1 MGNKNTV
8 IDAKIGNLNELTKV
22 LSVKEQAQ
30 EQLLVVMKAL
40 GIGKIVRNLKFEKTQ
55 GYTLTSLFISLLIMR
70 LWGKTIASATSNH
83 FHGLCAVSKNTLYRA
98 LLNAR
103 IDWRMLLT
111 KITLRFHAIL
121 REHQVNTD
129 ENDTCAILDDTTFQ
143 KSGIR
148 IEGVSKVF
156 DHVTHSFIY
165 GMKCLTLALSDGK
178 SCYPIDFSL
187 HREKGKKKDYGL
199 TLKQRKEQFKE
210 KRNAKN
216 PDYARKAE
224 CDESKLEMARRMLCH
239 AVGHGINFKYVLAD
253 SWFTCESLIQAVR
266 ELCGGSVHYIGLT
279 KMNPKLRYQTSKTKR
294 PQNIHELIVRYERTK
309 RPQNIHELIVRYERT
324 ASCYWRKYKCKYIQ
338 LHAKL
343 GEQSVRIFII
353 KYGRSTHWKVLLT
366 TDTSMNFVRA
376 FELYERRWGIEVI
389 FKECRGYLGLGKCQ
403 SRNYNAQI
411 ADTTLCFMMYQML
424 SLAKRFSEYET
435 LGALFRSERDR
446 LQVLTLWSRTLE
458 EVRHLLE
465 VLSRE
470 AGVDLLACLSTVA
483 ARQMADFSTKVW
495 AHLLCD
501 SDDYAMPD
509 LD

>member
-1 MGNKNTV
+1 MENKNTV
-8 IDAKIGNLNELTKV
+8 IEAKIGNLNELTKV

-121 REHQVNTD
+121 RKHQVDTD
-129 ENDTCAILDDTTFQ
+129 EHDTCAILDDTTFQ

-156 DHVTHSFIY
+156 DHVTHNFIY

-178 SCYPIDFSL
+178 SCYPIDFSP

-239 AVGHGINFKYVLAD
+239 VVGHGINFKYVLAD

-266 ELCGGSVHYIGLT
+266 ELC
-279 KMNPKLRYQTSKTKR
+279 
-294 PQNIHELIVRYERTK
+294 
-309 RPQNIHELIVRYERT
+309 
-324 ASCYWRKYKCKYIQ
+324 
-338 LHAKL
+338 
-343 GEQSVRIFII
+343 
-353 KYGRSTHWKVLLT
+353 
-366 TDTSMNFVRA
+366 
-376 FELYERRWGIEVI
+376 
-389 FKECRGYLGLGKCQ
+389 RGYLGLGKCQ
-403 SRNYNAQI
+403 SRSYNAQI

-483 ARQMADFSTKVW
+483 ARQTADFSTKVW

>member
-1 MGNKNTV
+1 MENKNTV

-40 GIGKIVRNLKFEKTQ
+40 GIGKIVRNLKFEKAQ

-83 FHGLCAVSKNTLYRA
+83 FHGLCTVSKNTLYRA

-111 KITLRFHAIL
+111 KITLRFHVIL
-121 REHQVNTD
+121 REHQVDTD
-129 ENDTCAILDDTTFQ
+129 EHDTCAILDDTTFQ

-239 AVGHGINFKYVLAD
+239 AVGNGINFKYVLAD
-253 SWFTCESLIQAVR
+253 SWFTCESLIQVVR
-266 ELCGGSVHYIGLT
+266 ELCG
-279 KMNPKLRYQTSKTKR
+279 
-294 PQNIHELIVRYERTK
+294 
-309 RPQNIHELIVRYERT
+309 
-324 ASCYWRKYKCKYIQ
+324 
-338 LHAKL
+338 
-343 GEQSVRIFII
+343 
-353 KYGRSTHWKVLLT
+353 
-366 TDTSMNFVRA
+366 
-376 FELYERRWGIEVI
+376 
-389 FKECRGYLGLGKCQ
+389 GYLGLGKCQ
-403 SRNYNAQI
+403 SRSYNAQI
-411 ADTTLCFMMYQML
+411 ADVTLCFMMYQML

-501 SDDYAMPD
+501 SDDYSIPD
-509 LD
+509 LG

>member
-1 MGNKNTV
+1 MENKNTI

-40 GIGKIVRNLKFEKTQ
+40 GIGKIVRNLRFEKTQ

-121 REHQVNTD
+121 REHQVDTD
-129 ENDTCAILDDTTFQ
+129 EHDTCAILDDTTFQ

-156 DHVTHSFIY
+156 DHVTHNFIY

-266 ELCGGSVHYIGLT
+266 ELC
-279 KMNPKLRYQTSKTKR
+279 
-294 PQNIHELIVRYERTK
+294 
-309 RPQNIHELIVRYERT
+309 
-324 ASCYWRKYKCKYIQ
+324 
-338 LHAKL
+338 
-343 GEQSVRIFII
+343 
-353 KYGRSTHWKVLLT
+353 
-366 TDTSMNFVRA
+366 
-376 FELYERRWGIEVI
+376 
-389 FKECRGYLGLGKCQ
+389 RGYLGLGKCQ
-403 SRNYNAQI
+403 SRSNNAQI

-470 AGVDLLACLSTVA
+470 AGVDLLACLSTVV

-501 SDDYAMPD
+501 SDDYAIPD

>member
-1 MGNKNTV
+1 MENKNTV

-40 GIGKIVRNLKFEKTQ
+40 GIGKIVRNLKFEKAQ

-129 ENDTCAILDDTTFQ
+129 EHDTCAILDDTTFQ

-156 DHVTHSFIY
+156 DHVTHNFIY

-253 SWFTCESLIQAVR
+253 SWFTCESLIQVVR
-266 ELCGGSVHYIGLT
+266 ELCG
-279 KMNPKLRYQTSKTKR
+279 
-294 PQNIHELIVRYERTK
+294 
-309 RPQNIHELIVRYERT
+309 
-324 ASCYWRKYKCKYIQ
+324 
-338 LHAKL
+338 
-343 GEQSVRIFII
+343 
-353 KYGRSTHWKVLLT
+353 
-366 TDTSMNFVRA
+366 
-376 FELYERRWGIEVI
+376 
-389 FKECRGYLGLGKCQ
+389 GYLGLGKCQ
-403 SRNYNAQI
+403 SRSYNAQI

-501 SDDYAMPD
+501 SDDYSIPD
-509 LD
+509 LG

>member
-1 MGNKNTV
+1 MENKNTI

-129 ENDTCAILDDTTFQ
+129 EHDTCAILDDTTFQ

-156 DHVTHSFIY
+156 DHVTHNFIY

-239 AVGHGINFKYVLAD
+239 AVGHGINFKYMLAD
-253 SWFTCESLIQAVR
+253 SWFTCESLMQAVR
-266 ELCGGSVHYIGLT
+266 ELC
-279 KMNPKLRYQTSKTKR
+279 
-294 PQNIHELIVRYERTK
+294 
-309 RPQNIHELIVRYERT
+309 
-324 ASCYWRKYKCKYIQ
+324 
-338 LHAKL
+338 
-343 GEQSVRIFII
+343 
-353 KYGRSTHWKVLLT
+353 
-366 TDTSMNFVRA
+366 
-376 FELYERRWGIEVI
+376 
-389 FKECRGYLGLGKCQ
+389 RGYLGLEKCQ
-403 SRNYNAQI
+403 SRSNNAQI

-446 LQVLTLWSRTLE
+446 LQVLTLWSKTLE

-465 VLSRE
+465 ILSRE
-470 AGVDLLACLSTVA
+470 AGVDLLACLSTVV

-495 AHLLCD
+495 AHVLCD

-509 LD
+509 LG

>member
-1 MGNKNTV
+1 MENKNTV

-83 FHGLCAVSKNTLYRA
+83 FHGLCTVSKNTLYRA

-111 KITLRFHAIL
+111 KITLRFHVIL

-129 ENDTCAILDDTTFQ
+129 EHDTCAILDDTTFQ

-156 DHVTHSFIY
+156 DHVTHNFIY
-165 GMKCLTLALSDGK
+165 GMKCLTPALSDGK

-224 CDESKLEMARRMLCH
+224 CDESRLEMARRMLCH

-266 ELCGGSVHYIGLT
+266 ELCGGSVHYIGFA
-279 KMNPKLRYQTSKTKR
+279 NPKLRYQTSKSKR
-294 PQNIHELIVRYERTK
+294 PQNIHEQIVRYERT
-309 RPQNIHELIVRYERT
+309 T
-324 ASCYWRKYKCKYIQ
+324 SCYCRKYK
-338 LHAKL
+338 
-343 GEQSVRIFII
+343 
-353 KYGRSTHWKVLLT
+353 
-366 TDTSMNFVRA
+366 
-376 FELYERRWGIEVI
+376 
-389 FKECRGYLGLGKCQ
+389 
-403 SRNYNAQI
+403 
-411 ADTTLCFMMYQML
+411 
-424 SLAKRFSEYET
+424 
-435 LGALFRSERDR
+435 
-446 LQVLTLWSRTLE
+446 
-458 EVRHLLE
+458 
-465 VLSRE
+465 
-470 AGVDLLACLSTVA
+470 
-483 ARQMADFSTKVW
+483 
-495 AHLLCD
+495 
-501 SDDYAMPD
+501 
-509 LD
+509 

>member
-1 MGNKNTV
+1 MENKNTV

-40 GIGKIVRNLKFEKTQ
+40 GIGKIVRNLKFEKAQ
-55 GYTLTSLFISLLIMR
+55 GYTLASLFISLLIMR

-129 ENDTCAILDDTTFQ
+129 EHDTCAILDDTTFQ

-156 DHVTHSFIY
+156 DHVTHKFIY

-199 TLKQRKEQFKE
+199 TLKQQKEQFKE

-224 CDESKLEMARRMLCH
+224 CDESKLEMAKRMLCH

-266 ELCGGSVHYIGLT
+266 ELCGG
-279 KMNPKLRYQTSKTKR
+279 
-294 PQNIHELIVRYERTK
+294 
-309 RPQNIHELIVRYERT
+309 
-324 ASCYWRKYKCKYIQ
+324 
-338 LHAKL
+338 
-343 GEQSVRIFII
+343 
-353 KYGRSTHWKVLLT
+353 
-366 TDTSMNFVRA
+366 
-376 FELYERRWGIEVI
+376 
-389 FKECRGYLGLGKCQ
+389 YLGLGKCQ
-403 SRNYNAQI
+403 SRSYNAQI

-483 ARQMADFSTKVW
+483 ARQMADFSTKIW
-495 AHLLCD
+495 AHLLYD
-501 SDDYAMPD
+501 SDDYAIPD
-509 LD
+509 LG

>member
-1 MGNKNTV
+1 MENKNTV

-30 EQLLVVMKAL
+30 EQLLAVMKAL
-40 GIGKIVRNLKFEKTQ
+40 GIGKIVRNLKFEKAQ
-55 GYTLTSLFISLLIMR
+55 GYTLASLFISLLIMR

-129 ENDTCAILDDTTFQ
+129 GHDTCAILDDTTFQ

-224 CDESKLEMARRMLCH
+224 CDESKLEMAKRMLCH

-253 SWFTCESLIQAVR
+253 SWFTCESLIQVVR
-266 ELCGGSVHYIGLT
+266 ELCG
-279 KMNPKLRYQTSKTKR
+279 
-294 PQNIHELIVRYERTK
+294 
-309 RPQNIHELIVRYERT
+309 
-324 ASCYWRKYKCKYIQ
+324 
-338 LHAKL
+338 
-343 GEQSVRIFII
+343 
-353 KYGRSTHWKVLLT
+353 
-366 TDTSMNFVRA
+366 
-376 FELYERRWGIEVI
+376 
-389 FKECRGYLGLGKCQ
+389 GYLGLGKCQ
-403 SRNYNAQI
+403 SQSYNAQI

-483 ARQMADFSTKVW
+483 ARQTADFSTKVW

>member
-1 MGNKNTV
+1 MENKNTV

-40 GIGKIVRNLKFEKTQ
+40 GIGKIVRNLKFEKAQ
-55 GYTLTSLFISLLIMR
+55 GYTLASLFISLLIMR

-129 ENDTCAILDDTTFQ
+129 EHDTCAILDDTTFQ

-156 DHVTHSFIY
+156 DHVTHNFIY

-239 AVGHGINFKYVLAD
+239 AVEHGINFKYVLAD
-253 SWFTCESLIQAVR
+253 SWFTCESLIQVVR
-266 ELCGGSVHYIGLT
+266 ELCG
-279 KMNPKLRYQTSKTKR
+279 
-294 PQNIHELIVRYERTK
+294 
-309 RPQNIHELIVRYERT
+309 
-324 ASCYWRKYKCKYIQ
+324 
-338 LHAKL
+338 
-343 GEQSVRIFII
+343 
-353 KYGRSTHWKVLLT
+353 
-366 TDTSMNFVRA
+366 
-376 FELYERRWGIEVI
+376 
-389 FKECRGYLGLGKCQ
+389 GYLGLGKCQ
-403 SRNYNAQI
+403 SRSYNAQI

-501 SDDYAMPD
+501 SDDYAIPD
-509 LD
+509 LG

>member
-1 MGNKNTV
+1 MENKNTV

-40 GIGKIVRNLKFEKTQ
+40 GIGKIVRNLKFEKAQ
-55 GYTLTSLFISLLIMR
+55 GYTLASLFISLLIMR

-83 FHGLCAVSKNTLYRA
+83 FHGLCTVSKNTLYRA

-121 REHQVNTD
+121 REHQVDTN
-129 ENDTCAILDDTTFQ
+129 EHDTCAILDDTTFQ

-156 DHVTHSFIY
+156 DHVTHNFIY

-266 ELCGGSVHYIGLT
+266 ELCGG
-279 KMNPKLRYQTSKTKR
+279 
-294 PQNIHELIVRYERTK
+294 
-309 RPQNIHELIVRYERT
+309 
-324 ASCYWRKYKCKYIQ
+324 
-338 LHAKL
+338 
-343 GEQSVRIFII
+343 
-353 KYGRSTHWKVLLT
+353 
-366 TDTSMNFVRA
+366 
-376 FELYERRWGIEVI
+376 
-389 FKECRGYLGLGKCQ
+389 YLGLGKCQ
-403 SRNYNAQI
+403 SRSYNAQI
-411 ADTTLCFMMYQML
+411 ADTTLCFMMYQMFYL
-424 SLAKRFSEYET
+424 VKRFSEYET

>member
-1 MGNKNTV
+1 MENKNTV

-40 GIGKIVRNLKFEKTQ
+40 GIGKIVRNLKFEKTL

-129 ENDTCAILDDTTFQ
+129 EHDTCAILDDTTFQ

-156 DHVTHSFIY
+156 DHVTHNFIY
-165 GMKCLTLALSDGK
+165 GMKCLTLDLSDGK

-253 SWFTCESLIQAVR
+253 SWFTCESLIQVVR
-266 ELCGGSVHYIGLT
+266 ELCG
-279 KMNPKLRYQTSKTKR
+279 
-294 PQNIHELIVRYERTK
+294 
-309 RPQNIHELIVRYERT
+309 
-324 ASCYWRKYKCKYIQ
+324 
-338 LHAKL
+338 
-343 GEQSVRIFII
+343 
-353 KYGRSTHWKVLLT
+353 
-366 TDTSMNFVRA
+366 
-376 FELYERRWGIEVI
+376 
-389 FKECRGYLGLGKCQ
+389 GYLGLGKCQ
-403 SRNYNAQI
+403 SRSYNAQI

-424 SLAKRFSEYET
+424 SLIKRFSEYET

-446 LQVLTLWSRTLE
+446 LQVLTLSSRTLE

-483 ARQMADFSTKVW
+483 ARQTADFSTQVW

>member
-1 MGNKNTV
+1 MENKNTV
-8 IDAKIGNLNELTKV
+8 IEAKIANLSELTKV

-30 EQLLVVMKAL
+30 EQLLVVIQAL
-40 GIGKIVRNLKFEKTQ
+40 GIGKIVRNLKFEKVQ
-55 GYTLTSLFISLLIMR
+55 GYALSSLFIALIIVR
-70 LWGKTIASATSNH
+70 LWEKTIAGATSNH

-111 KITLRFHAIL
+111 KITLRFHVIL
-121 REHQVNTD
+121 REHQVDTN
-129 ENDTCAILDDTTFQ
+129 EHDTCAILDDTTFQ

-224 CDESKLEMARRMLCH
+224 CDESKLEMAKRMLCH

-266 ELCGGSVHYIGLT
+266 ELC
-279 KMNPKLRYQTSKTKR
+279 
-294 PQNIHELIVRYERTK
+294 
-309 RPQNIHELIVRYERT
+309 
-324 ASCYWRKYKCKYIQ
+324 
-338 LHAKL
+338 
-343 GEQSVRIFII
+343 
-353 KYGRSTHWKVLLT
+353 
-366 TDTSMNFVRA
+366 
-376 FELYERRWGIEVI
+376 
-389 FKECRGYLGLGKCQ
+389 RGYLGLGKCQ
-403 SRNYNAQI
+403 SRSNNAQI

-501 SDDYAMPD
+501 SDDYSIPD
-509 LD
+509 LG

>member
-1 MGNKNTV
+1 MENKNTV

-40 GIGKIVRNLKFEKTQ
+40 GIGKIVRNLKFEKAQ

-187 HREKGKKKDYGL
+187 HREKGQKKDYGL
-199 TLKQRKEQFKE
+199 TLTQR
-210 KRNAKN
+210 
-216 PDYARKAE
+216 
-224 CDESKLEMARRMLCH
+224 
-239 AVGHGINFKYVLAD
+239 
-253 SWFTCESLIQAVR
+253 
-266 ELCGGSVHYIGLT
+266 
-279 KMNPKLRYQTSKTKR
+279 
-294 PQNIHELIVRYERTK
+294 
-309 RPQNIHELIVRYERT
+309 
-324 ASCYWRKYKCKYIQ
+324 
-338 LHAKL
+338 
-343 GEQSVRIFII
+343 
-353 KYGRSTHWKVLLT
+353 
-366 TDTSMNFVRA
+366 
-376 FELYERRWGIEVI
+376 
-389 FKECRGYLGLGKCQ
+389 
-403 SRNYNAQI
+403 
-411 ADTTLCFMMYQML
+411 L
-424 SLAKRFSEYET
+424 S
-435 LGALFRSERDR
+435 
-446 LQVLTLWSRTLE
+446 
-458 EVRHLLE
+458 
-465 VLSRE
+465 
-470 AGVDLLACLSTVA
+470 
-483 ARQMADFSTKVW
+483 
-495 AHLLCD
+495 
-501 SDDYAMPD
+501 
-509 LD
+509 

>member
-1 MGNKNTV
+1 MENKNTV

-129 ENDTCAILDDTTFQ
+129 EHDTCAILDDTTFQ

-156 DHVTHSFIY
+156 DHVTHNFIY

-239 AVGHGINFKYVLAD
+239 AVGHGINFKYMLAD
-253 SWFTCESLIQAVR
+253 SWFTCESLMQAVR
-266 ELCGGSVHYIGLT
+266 ELC
-279 KMNPKLRYQTSKTKR
+279 
-294 PQNIHELIVRYERTK
+294 
-309 RPQNIHELIVRYERT
+309 
-324 ASCYWRKYKCKYIQ
+324 
-338 LHAKL
+338 
-343 GEQSVRIFII
+343 
-353 KYGRSTHWKVLLT
+353 
-366 TDTSMNFVRA
+366 
-376 FELYERRWGIEVI
+376 
-389 FKECRGYLGLGKCQ
+389 RGYLGLEKCQ
-403 SRNYNAQI
+403 SRSNNAQI

-446 LQVLTLWSRTLE
+446 LQVLTLWSKTLE

-465 VLSRE
+465 ILSRE
-470 AGVDLLACLSTVA
+470 AGVDLLACLSTVV

-495 AHLLCD
+495 AHVLCD

-509 LD
+509 LG

>member
-40 GIGKIVRNLKFEKTQ
+40 GIGKIVRNLKFEKAQ

-129 ENDTCAILDDTTFQ
+129 EHDTCAILDDTTFQ

-165 GMKCLTLALSDGK
+165 GMKCLTLALSDGR

-239 AVGHGINFKYVLAD
+239 AVGNGINFKYVLAD
-253 SWFTCESLIQAVR
+253 SWFTCESLIQVVR
-266 ELCGGSVHYIGLT
+266 ELCG
-279 KMNPKLRYQTSKTKR
+279 
-294 PQNIHELIVRYERTK
+294 
-309 RPQNIHELIVRYERT
+309 
-324 ASCYWRKYKCKYIQ
+324 
-338 LHAKL
+338 
-343 GEQSVRIFII
+343 
-353 KYGRSTHWKVLLT
+353 
-366 TDTSMNFVRA
+366 
-376 FELYERRWGIEVI
+376 
-389 FKECRGYLGLGKCQ
+389 GYLGLGKCQ
-403 SRNYNAQI
+403 SRSYNAQI

>member
-1 MGNKNTV
+1 MENKNTV

-40 GIGKIVRNLKFEKTQ
+40 GIGKIVRNLKFEKAQ
-55 GYTLTSLFISLLIMR
+55 GYTLASLFISLLIMR

-129 ENDTCAILDDTTFQ
+129 EHDTCAILDDTTFQ

-156 DHVTHSFIY
+156 DHVTHNFIY
-165 GMKCLTLALSDGK
+165 GMKCLTPALSDGK

-266 ELCGGSVHYIGLT
+266 E
-279 KMNPKLRYQTSKTKR
+279 
-294 PQNIHELIVRYERTK
+294 
-309 RPQNIHELIVRYERT
+309 
-324 ASCYWRKYKCKYIQ
+324 
-338 LHAKL
+338 
-343 GEQSVRIFII
+343 
-353 KYGRSTHWKVLLT
+353 
-366 TDTSMNFVRA
+366 
-376 FELYERRWGIEVI
+376 
-389 FKECRGYLGLGKCQ
+389 ECRGYLGLRKCH
-403 SRNYNAQI
+403 SRSYNAQI
-411 ADTTLCFMMYQML
+411 AYTTLCFMIYQML

-435 LGALFRSERDR
+435 LGALFRSKRNR

-470 AGVDLLACLSTVA
+470 AGVALLAYLSTVA
-483 ARQMADFSTKVW
+483 ARQTADFSTKVW
-495 AHLLCD
+495 AHVLCD
-501 SDDYAMPD
+501 SDDYTMPD

>member
-1 MGNKNTV
+1 MENKNTI

-40 GIGKIVRNLKFEKTQ
+40 GIGKIVRNLKFEKAQ

-121 REHQVNTD
+121 REHQVDTD
-129 ENDTCAILDDTTFQ
+129 EHDTCAILDDTTFQ

-156 DHVTHSFIY
+156 DHVTHNFIY

-266 ELCGGSVHYIGLT
+266 ELC
-279 KMNPKLRYQTSKTKR
+279 
-294 PQNIHELIVRYERTK
+294 
-309 RPQNIHELIVRYERT
+309 
-324 ASCYWRKYKCKYIQ
+324 
-338 LHAKL
+338 
-343 GEQSVRIFII
+343 
-353 KYGRSTHWKVLLT
+353 
-366 TDTSMNFVRA
+366 
-376 FELYERRWGIEVI
+376 
-389 FKECRGYLGLGKCQ
+389 RGYLGLGKCQ
-403 SRNYNAQI
+403 SRSNNAQI

-470 AGVDLLACLSTVA
+470 AGVDLLACLSTVV

-501 SDDYAMPD
+501 SDDYAIPD

>member
-1 MGNKNTV
+1 MENKNTV

-40 GIGKIVRNLKFEKTQ
+40 GIGKIVRNLKFEKAQ

-129 ENDTCAILDDTTFQ
+129 EHDTCAILDDTTFQ

-156 DHVTHSFIY
+156 DHVTHNFIY
-165 GMKCLTLALSDGK
+165 GMKCLTLDLSDGK

-253 SWFTCESLIQAVR
+253 SWFTCESLIQVVR
-266 ELCGGSVHYIGLT
+266 ELCG
-279 KMNPKLRYQTSKTKR
+279 
-294 PQNIHELIVRYERTK
+294 
-309 RPQNIHELIVRYERT
+309 
-324 ASCYWRKYKCKYIQ
+324 
-338 LHAKL
+338 
-343 GEQSVRIFII
+343 
-353 KYGRSTHWKVLLT
+353 
-366 TDTSMNFVRA
+366 
-376 FELYERRWGIEVI
+376 
-389 FKECRGYLGLGKCQ
+389 GYLGLGKCQ
-403 SRNYNAQI
+403 SRSYNAQI

>member
-1 MGNKNTV
+1 MENKNTV

-40 GIGKIVRNLKFEKTQ
+40 GIGKIVRNLKFEKAQ

-129 ENDTCAILDDTTFQ
+129 EHDTCAILDDTTFQ

-156 DHVTHSFIY
+156 DHVTHNFIY

-224 CDESKLEMARRMLCH
+224 CDESKLEMAKRMLCH

-253 SWFTCESLIQAVR
+253 SWFTCESLIQVVR
-266 ELCGGSVHYIGLT
+266 ELCG
-279 KMNPKLRYQTSKTKR
+279 
-294 PQNIHELIVRYERTK
+294 
-309 RPQNIHELIVRYERT
+309 
-324 ASCYWRKYKCKYIQ
+324 
-338 LHAKL
+338 
-343 GEQSVRIFII
+343 
-353 KYGRSTHWKVLLT
+353 
-366 TDTSMNFVRA
+366 
-376 FELYERRWGIEVI
+376 
-389 FKECRGYLGLGKCQ
+389 GYLGLGKCQ
-403 SRNYNAQI
+403 SRSYNAQI

-501 SDDYAMPD
+501 SDDYSIPD
-509 LD
+509 LG

>member
-1 MGNKNTV
+1 MENKNTV

-40 GIGKIVRNLKFEKTQ
+40 GIGKIVRNLKFEKAQ

-129 ENDTCAILDDTTFQ
+129 EHDTCAILDDTTFQ

-239 AVGHGINFKYVLAD
+239 AVGNGINFKYVLAD

-266 ELCGGSVHYIGLT
+266 ELC
-279 KMNPKLRYQTSKTKR
+279 
-294 PQNIHELIVRYERTK
+294 
-309 RPQNIHELIVRYERT
+309 
-324 ASCYWRKYKCKYIQ
+324 
-338 LHAKL
+338 
-343 GEQSVRIFII
+343 
-353 KYGRSTHWKVLLT
+353 
-366 TDTSMNFVRA
+366 
-376 FELYERRWGIEVI
+376 
-389 FKECRGYLGLGKCQ
+389 RGYLGLEKCQ
-403 SRNYNAQI
+403 SRSNNAQI

-446 LQVLTLWSRTLE
+446 LQVLTLWSKTLE

-465 VLSRE
+465 ILSRE
-470 AGVDLLACLSTVA
+470 AGVDLLACLSTVV

-495 AHLLCD
+495 AHVLCD

-509 LD
+509 LG

>member
-1 MGNKNTV
+1 MENKNTV

-30 EQLLVVMKAL
+30 EQLLVVIKAL
-40 GIGKIVRNLKFEKTQ
+40 GIGKIVRNLKFEKAQ
-55 GYTLTSLFISLLIMR
+55 GYTLTFLFISLLIMR

-129 ENDTCAILDDTTFQ
+129 EHDTCAMLDDTTFQ

-156 DHVTHSFIY
+156 DHVTHNFIY

-224 CDESKLEMARRMLCH
+224 CDESKLEMAKRMLCH
-239 AVGHGINFKYVLAD
+239 AVEHGINFKYVLAD

-266 ELCGGSVHYIGLT
+266 ELC
-279 KMNPKLRYQTSKTKR
+279 
-294 PQNIHELIVRYERTK
+294 
-309 RPQNIHELIVRYERT
+309 
-324 ASCYWRKYKCKYIQ
+324 
-338 LHAKL
+338 
-343 GEQSVRIFII
+343 
-353 KYGRSTHWKVLLT
+353 
-366 TDTSMNFVRA
+366 
-376 FELYERRWGIEVI
+376 
-389 FKECRGYLGLGKCQ
+389 RGYLGLGKCQ
-403 SRNYNAQI
+403 SRSYNAQI

-424 SLAKRFSEYET
+424 SLIKRFSEYET

-458 EVRHLLE
+458 KVKHLLE

-470 AGVDLLACLSTVA
+470 AGVDLLECLSTVA
-483 ARQMADFSTKVW
+483 ARQTADFSTKIW